1 MKSLLLTITLLACAS
16 AARAQSQ
23 APTANVD
30 QIGQDPNAKVKA
42 EQQAAAAAQASRQ
55 QSTDQDVSFEQVLAA
70 PDDVELNE
78 RYAMTQVRHGDLRG
92 AATTLERVLL
102 VAPDRVRTRLL
113 YGVVLFRLDDA
124 PDAVRELD
132 QVLATPGVPEDAR
145 AEAEDYR
152 RAAASRLRDSHFD
165 ARITLGG
172 GYDSNR
178 NVAPG
183 NSQVLVFDQAGT
195 LTPGP
200 THDWNA
206 QFIGS
211 VGASYDFDGPHGDTL
226 FTRFTDYRQDQN
238 MVHLLS
244 LQVYT
249 PQVGATIR
257 TRWADITP
265 SVSYDYVDLS
275 MPSELYL
282 RSWNYDLR
290 VSRRIN
296 REWDAFADFTA
307 SQQVFYDTDQ
317 ITDGSDRSGFQFT
330 YQLGGAWTPDP
341 ADRFALTVEH
351 QRKFAIQVYDAYRR
365 EGLTFDYTRLLGRG
379 CFALAGI
386 TMNFDR
392 YEQPEPA
399 ISVIN
404 RNDNGFI
411 PHATFGAPLDPLWRG
426 LRGFTGTLSFQY
438 QAEQST
444 VENYTYS
451 NAEVTGLI
459 SYQWGI

>member
-1 MKSLLLTITLLACAS
+1 MKALTLMIIVTVLCPR
-16 AARAQSQ
+16 ARAQ
-23 APTANVD
+23 TATLD
-30 QIGQDPNAKVKA
+30 QVSQDPNAKVKA
-42 EQQAAAAAQASRQ
+42 EQQAAAAAQASQ
-55 QSTDQDVSFEQVLAA
+55 QQMSDQDVSFEQVLAA
-70 PDDVELNE
+70 PDNVELNE
-78 RYAMTQVRHGDLRG
+78 RYAMTQVRKGDLRG
-92 AATTLERVLL
+92 AATPLERVLL

-132 QVLATPGVPEDAR
+132 QVLDTPGVPEDAR
-145 AEAEDYR
+145 AEATDYR

-165 ARITLGG
+165 TRITMGG

-183 NSQVLVFDQAGT
+183 NSQVLFGGNAGT

-211 VGASYDFDGPHGDTL
+211 VGASYDFDGPHGDTV
-226 FTRFTDYRQDQN
+226 FSRFTEYRQDQN

-249 PQVGATIR
+249 PQVGATFR

-282 RSWNYDLR
+282 RSWNYDLH
-290 VSRRIN
+290 VSRRIS
-296 REWDAFADFTA
+296 RMWDAFADFTA
-307 SQQVFYDTDQ
+307 SQQVFHDTDQ
-317 ITDGSDRSGFQFT
+317 VSDGSDRSGFQFT
-330 YQLGGAWTPDP
+330 YQAGGAWTPDP
-341 ADRFALTVEH
+341 ADRLALTLEH
-351 QRKFAIQVYDAYRR
+351 QRKFAIQIYDAYRR
-365 EGLTFDYTRLLGRG
+365 EGLTLDYTRLLGRG
-379 CFALAGI
+379 CFALAGL

-392 YEQPEPA
+392 YEQPEVA
-399 ISVIN
+399 ISETQ
-404 RNDNGFI
+404 RSDNGYI
-411 PHATFGAPLDPLWRG
+411 PHVTVGAPLDPLWRG
-426 LRGFTGTLSFQY
+426 LRGFTGTLSFLY
-438 QAEQST
+438 QAEQSK

-451 NAEVTGLI
+451 NAEVAAMI